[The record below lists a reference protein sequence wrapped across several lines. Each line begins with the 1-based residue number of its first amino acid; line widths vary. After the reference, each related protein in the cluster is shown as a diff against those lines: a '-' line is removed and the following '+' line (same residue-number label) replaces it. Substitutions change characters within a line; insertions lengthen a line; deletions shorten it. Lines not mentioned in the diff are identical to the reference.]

1 MENLEIKE
9 EQKDNCILLTI
20 LGNLNSYTYGLFEEK
35 IYSAIK
41 KADVVLDLGN
51 VSNMSSSGLGVLM
64 SAHDDG
70 EDVGN
75 EIYILNPSEIVRLAI
90 DSTGFSDM
98 FKVIHSLDEV
108 KK

>member
-35 IYSAIK
+35 IYAAIK

-51 VSNMSSSGLGVLM
+51 VSNMGVLM

>member
-9 EQKDNCILLTI
+9 EVKDNYILLVVA
-20 LGNLNSYTYGLFEEK
+20 GNLNSYTYGDFESK
-35 IYSAIK
+35 IYNNIK
-41 KADVVLDLGN
+41 KMSVVLDLSQ
-51 VSNMSSSGLGVLM
+51 VTNMSSSGLGVLM

-70 EDVGN
+70 ADVGN
-75 EIYILNPSEIVRLAI
+75 EIYVLNPSEIVRLAI

-98 FKVIHSLDEV
+98 FKVIHSVDEV

>member
-35 IYSAIK
+35 IYAAIK
-41 KADVVLDLGN
+41 KADVVLDMGN